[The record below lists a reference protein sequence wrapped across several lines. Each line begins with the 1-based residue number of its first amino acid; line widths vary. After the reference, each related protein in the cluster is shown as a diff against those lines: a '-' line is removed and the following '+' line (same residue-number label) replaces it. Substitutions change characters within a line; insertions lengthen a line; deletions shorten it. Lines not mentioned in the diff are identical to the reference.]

1 VHFYSLSLYTYPYII
16 FIFIMYKLDS
26 LASLAKDRFEEPIS
40 GDKGLDSSHFLGY
53 GPSVAQIH
61 VG

>member
-1 VHFYSLSLYTYPYII
+1 
-16 FIFIMYKLDS
+16 MYKLDS